1 MIHEAYRY
9 IRARHPVSGA
19 VRWSIGPLRAS
30 FGWAFDRWVDG
41 WQNGYLTGVWRWDG
55 RRWRVEHAEL
65 AAPGAAPP

>member
-30 FGWAFDRWVDG
+30 FGWRSTG
-41 WQNGYLTGVWRWDG
+41 GLTDT
-55 RRWRVEHAEL
+55 
-65 AAPGAAPP
+65 